1 MSSSYIVTES
11 LNDEVGLMIV
21 GVAKEIKTGENRVGM
36 TPEGVRKLCGNG
48 HTVLVE
54 SGAGVGSGF
63 SDEEY
68 KKAGGM
74 LSSAKEVWEKSEMV
88 IKVKEPLHSEFSY
101 MREGLIL
108 FTYLHLAAE
117 ENVAKALLQKKVTG
131 IAYETIELDDGCKP
145 LLKPMSEVAGRM
157 AVQVGMHYLERTHK
171 GSGKLLAGVSGVS
184 PGTVTILGSGIAGMN
199 AAKIAHGIGAKTIMI
214 GIKENE
220 LKNAENMF
228 PGIKTLMSTK
238 ENIEKAVAE
247 SDLVVG
253 SVAITG
259 ASAPK
264 LVTREMLKKMRTG
277 SVMVDISID
286 QGGCFETSRPT
297 SHANPVFEEEG
308 ITHYCVTNMPGA
320 VPYTSTLALTNATL
334 PYVLELANKG
344 VIGAIEN
351 PVLKKGVNTYN
362 GALTNMAVS
371 KALGIPFEELR
382 LEAKI
387 AA

>member
-1 MSSSYIVTES
+1 
-11 LNDEVGLMIV
+11 MIV

-36 TPEGVRKLCGNG
+36 TPEGVRKLQESG

-54 SGAGVGSGF
+54 AGAGAGSGF

-68 KKAGGM
+68 MNAGGT
-74 LSSAKEVWEKSEMV
+74 LSTAEDVWKNSEMV
-88 IKVKEPLHSEFSY
+88 VKVKEPLHQEFEY
-101 MREGLIL
+101 LREGIIL

-117 ENVAKALLQKKVTG
+117 EKVANALLQKKVTG

-157 AVQVGMHYLERTHK
+157 AIQVGMHYLERTHK
-171 GSGKLLAGVSGVS
+171 GSGKLLAGVTGVS
-184 PGTVTILGSGIAGMN
+184 PGTVTILGSGVAGMN
-199 AAKIAHGIGAKTIMI
+199 AARIAHGIGAQTIMI

-220 LKNAENMF
+220 LKNAEKMF
-228 PGIKTLMSTK
+228 PGIKTLQSNR
-238 ENIEKAVAE
+238 ENIEKAVSE
-247 SDLVVG
+247 SDLVIG

-264 LVTREMLKKMRTG
+264 LVTREMLKKMKRG

-297 SHANPVFEEEG
+297 SHSNPIFEDEG
-308 ITHYCVTNMPGA
+308 IIHYCVTNMPGA
-320 VPYTSTLALTNATL
+320 VPNTSTLALTNATL
-334 PYVLELANKG
+334 PYVIEIANKG
-344 VIGAIEN
+344 IMGAIKN
-351 PVLKKGVNTYN
+351 PSLRKGVNTYN
-362 GALTNMAVS
+362 GTLTNMPVS
-371 KALGIPFEELR
+371 KALGIPYEEIK